1 MITYITSFFAW
12 AALAFYFGCF
22 IPQIVEN
29 YRIKSTKGL
38 SPLAM
43 LIYFVAYLSLLYY
56 IFLLDLMLPYKVFV
70 PLESAA
76 LIVLIA
82 QRFYYQG
89 LYSSKLFFWGFIGV
103 VLGSIICFPLAMLY
117 PTSFGGLC
125 GWISLVT
132 FVSQPIPQVIKIYQE
147 QSVEGFS
154 FGFVTLQAIAV
165 GCEFTVAMLF
175 HLPAQTV
182 LMVVKGFVFY
192 LIYCHQFWL
201 YGKKLKYKKTI
212 EEFIAP
218 CLLAQ
223 QGKDS
228 NSINFPISL
237 KKRDGIDL

>member
-22 IPQIVEN
+22 IPQIIEN

-43 LIYFVAYLSLLYY
+43 LAYLVGYLALFYY

-70 PLESAA
+70 PLECTA
-76 LIVLIA
+76 LVILIF

-89 LYSSKLFFWGFIGV
+89 IYSKPWFFWGFI
-103 VLGSIICFPLAMLY
+103 SIVSVSAICFPLALLY
-117 PTSFGGLC
+117 PMSFGGIC
-125 GWISLVT
+125 GWISLVM
-132 FVSQPIPQVIKIYQE
+132 FIVQPIPQVIKVYRE

-165 GCEFTVAMLF
+165 GCEFTVAVLF
-175 HLPAQTV
+175 KLPAQTV
-182 LMVVKGFVFY
+182 LMVVKGFIFY
-192 LIYCHQFWL
+192 LVFCHQFWL
-201 YGKKLKYKKTI
+201 YGKKLKHKKTI

-218 CLLAQ
+218 CLRAQ
-223 QGKDS
+223 PGKDS
-228 NSINFPISL
+228 NSINFPVSL
-237 KKRDGIDL
+237 SDEDLKDS